1 MTIAWGLTIAAVL
14 LLPLSVA
21 AWAQDEW
28 LKDVRSLP
36 PEVHSVH
43 SGGFWKHGNQ
53 VGRYRIVVMVAGF
66 EHLIARLYVQ
76 WISTDQDSRDDK
88 IVRTVNVTEFNA
100 GGASVIEPALRFT
113 PGAKNL
119 QIELAVTPRDGSGK
133 TQKRTL
139 TVMPDGRYTL
149 E

>member
-1 MTIAWGLTIAAVL
+1 MSGEGQEQKSYLLGSTRCAVTRHDYDDPRWSRMRGQLRTAGQKAAMTIAWGLTIAAVL

-76 WISTDQDSRDDK
+76 WISTDQDSR
-88 IVRTVNVTEFNA
+88 
-100 GGASVIEPALRFT
+100 
-113 PGAKNL
+113 
-119 QIELAVTPRDGSGK
+119 
-133 TQKRTL
+133 
-139 TVMPDGRYTL
+139 
-149 E
+149 